1 MQKKK
6 YYASRKQMIPLA
18 IFAGIL
24 TCPFWAATML
34 LILEMFEWKNGLKSL
49 FSLFLVTPL
58 GFIAYFFSN
67 KAIQIFSNQRPI
79 LTLSQDMIR
88 SIDFKGR
95 VIIKKHIKIPEI
107 YEVELK
113 KTLLDR
119 QYYLLF
125 IMKDNSKQKLNV
137 GLGFMKNEDVLD
149 LKQQLDKRIS
159 AKAKHIQ

>member
-1 MQKKK
+1 
-6 YYASRKQMIPLA
+6 
-18 IFAGIL
+18 
-24 TCPFWAATML
+24 
-34 LILEMFEWKNGLKSL
+34 
-49 FSLFLVTPL
+49 
-58 GFIAYFFSN
+58 
-67 KAIQIFSNQRPI
+67 
-79 LTLSQDMIR
+79 MIR

-95 VIIKKHIKIPEI
+95 VIIKKNIKIPEI

-125 IMKDNSKQKLNV
+125 IMKDNSIQKLNL

-149 LKQQLDKRIS
+149 LKQELDKRIS

>member
-24 TCPFWAATML
+24 ACPFWAATVL

-58 GFIAYFFSN
+58 GLIAYFFSN
-67 KAIQIFSNQRPI
+67 KAIQMFSNQRPI

-95 VIIKKHIKIPEI
+95 VIIKKTLKYQRSMKLSSKKPYLIDNII
-107 YEVELK
+107 YFL
-113 KTLLDR
+113 
-119 QYYLLF
+119 
-125 IMKDNSKQKLNV
+125 S
-137 GLGFMKNEDVLD
+137 
-149 LKQQLDKRIS
+149 
-159 AKAKHIQ
+159 

>member
-1 MQKKK
+1 MK
-6 YYASRKQMIPLA
+6 
-18 IFAGIL
+18 
-24 TCPFWAATML
+24 
-34 LILEMFEWKNGLKSL
+34 
-49 FSLFLVTPL
+49 
-58 GFIAYFFSN
+58 
-67 KAIQIFSNQRPI
+67 
-79 LTLSQDMIR
+79 LS
-88 SIDFKGR
+88 S
-95 VIIKKHIKIPEI
+95 
-107 YEVELK
+107 K